1 MYINLQIF
9 VEYANYADFDKKY
22 HLKIFIY
29 QWAKLNQI
37 LMAWFLDVTIR
48 STVQLPKW
56 LLKIEIS

>member
-1 MYINLQIF
+1 MF

-37 LMAWFLDVTIR
+37 LMAWFLDGTIR